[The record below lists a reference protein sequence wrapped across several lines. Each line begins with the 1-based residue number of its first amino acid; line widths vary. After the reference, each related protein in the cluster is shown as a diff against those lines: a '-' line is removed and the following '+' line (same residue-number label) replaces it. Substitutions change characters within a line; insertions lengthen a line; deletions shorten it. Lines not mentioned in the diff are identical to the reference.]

1 MSKTFLEISN
11 TLRKQ
16 VRSKRIARDWSH
28 QDLAD
33 KIDEFINYNGN
44 GKNKYDRSR
53 LSRFETTVENDED
66 VYLDSELTYYI
77 TSILGISLDDLI
89 YSDKNFINTLMK
101 DATIEDIRQIKKIF
115 IMNYKLINEKLSNN
129 KPNFT
134 KEWLNTLYNTLLYSG
149 LKSFI
154 PPLFT
159 IISQYAAG
167 STSLLNYILEN
178 KEVSN
183 IQGYDILYIHSD
195 YKPAFLPKDIYLMY
209 YDKESFTYEKLFTK
223 EYNTKPNQNKKQI
236 AVVFLK
242 SEILKQITILETKYS
257 DNSLNFNFIK
267 DSQNIF
273 LLSDCSNYFSVL
285 PQMVREI
292 FNNFEDKIIRN
303 KDFLTILLSKTDI
316 MMKKELE
323 EIKTQIKESL
333 LKEQK
338 QLLKNNIDIIG
349 YDIAKDESMLQ
360 LIEKLKTN
368 IQKAALI
375 DNNEILILI
384 NDESIP
390 LYKEKLLA
398 PIGLD
403 VLYEKHQK
411 YLKREIT
418 SEDLYNFWNG
428 YAAFVND
435 LKKYIY
441 DTGDN
446 SFSKITRDKIKS
458 FISNTFNE
466 SYLRSKEYITFK
478 DNTNSINVNK
488 QILEDFITDLNK
500 TLIDFVVTKIL
511 YHDSS
516 ILYTQFIDTSIKT
529 DTNNYNTKLLKDI
542 SQKIHKTPI
551 DINSFFIDIQPSN
564 RPTIKFFIKRF
575 VDYKNDEGLIL
586 EDVVFNYVFTVLQQV
601 LDKYQQRIDIII
613 NLFNDRCS
621 ESELNEYINLYKLF
635 RETHETI
642 KFEINELVYPDKIWP

>member
-1 MSKTFLEISN
+1 M
-11 TLRKQ
+11 
-16 VRSKRIARDWSH
+16 
-28 QDLAD
+28 
-33 KIDEFINYNGN
+33 
-44 GKNKYDRSR
+44 
-53 LSRFETTVENDED
+53 
-66 VYLDSELTYYI
+66 
-77 TSILGISLDDLI
+77 
-89 YSDKNFINTLMK
+89 
-101 DATIEDIRQIKKIF
+101 
-115 IMNYKLINEKLSNN
+115 
-129 KPNFT
+129 
-134 KEWLNTLYNTLLYSG
+134 
-149 LKSFI
+149 
-154 PPLFT
+154 
-159 IISQYAAG
+159 
-167 STSLLNYILEN
+167 
-178 KEVSN
+178 
-183 IQGYDILYIHSD
+183 
-195 YKPAFLPKDIYLMY
+195 
-209 YDKESFTYEKLFTK
+209 
-223 EYNTKPNQNKKQI
+223 
-236 AVVFLK
+236 K
-242 SEILKQITILETKYS
+242 SEILKQISILETKYS
-257 DNSLNFNFIK
+257 DSSLNFNLIK
-267 DSQNIF
+267 DSKNIF
-273 LLSDCSNYFSVL
+273 LLSDCNNSFSVL
-285 PQMVREI
+285 PQMVRGI
-292 FNNFEDKIIRN
+292 LDNFEDKINRN
-303 KDFLTILLSKTDI
+303 KDFLSILLSKTDT

-349 YDIAKDESMLQ
+349 YDIAKEESMLQ
-360 LIEKLKTN
+360 LNERLKTN
-368 IQKAALI
+368 IQKATLI
-375 DNNEILILI
+375 DNNEIIILI

-398 PIGLD
+398 PVGLD
-403 VLYEKHQK
+403 VLYENHQK

-446 SFSKITRDKIKS
+446 SFSKITRDEIKS

-500 TLIDFVVTKIL
+500 TLIDFVVTRIL

-529 DTNNYNTKLLKDI
+529 DTNNYNTKLLNDI
-542 SQKIHKTPI
+542 SQKIHETPI

-575 VDYKNDEGLIL
+575 VDYKNDEGFIL
-586 EDVVFNYVFTVLQQV
+586 EDIVFNYVFTVLQQV
-601 LDKYQQRIDIII
+601 LDKYQKRFDIII

-642 KFEINELVYPDKIWP
+642 KFEINELVYPDKIWL